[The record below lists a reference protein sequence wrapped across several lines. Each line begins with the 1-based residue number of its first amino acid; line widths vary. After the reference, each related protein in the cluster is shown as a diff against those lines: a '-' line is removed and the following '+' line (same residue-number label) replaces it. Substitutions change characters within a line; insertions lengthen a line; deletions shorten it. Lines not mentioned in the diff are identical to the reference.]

1 MKYKIKFEIKYGDLS
16 QDEIRDHKLGL
27 LDQDITT
34 EIESEYPLNIPCK
47 DEMVEL
53 GEELYSINAIYH
65 KIEKDCYT
73 SVISVISNKI
83 KNMLDTK
90 QRKLEA
96 ELEMKRMAS
105 MLGYRI
111 PIENE
116 FEF

>member
-16 QDEIRDHKLGL
+16 KDEIRDHKLGL
-27 LDQDITT
+27 LEQDITT

-53 GEELYSINAIYH
+53 GEELYSINMIYH
-65 KIEKDCYT
+65 KLEKDCYT

-90 QRKLEA
+90 QRKLDTER
-96 ELEMKRMAS
+96 EMERMSS
-105 MLGYRI
+105 M
-111 PIENE
+111 
-116 FEF
+116 FSFKV

>member
-27 LDQDITT
+27 LEQDITT
-34 EIESEYPLNIPCK
+34 EIESEYPLNIPSK

-65 KIEKDCYT
+65 KLEKDCYT
-73 SVISVISNKI
+73 SVIYVISNKI
-83 KNMLDTK
+83 KNMLDTR
-90 QRKLEA
+90 QSNLVA
-96 ELEMKRMAS
+96 ELEMARMKA

-111 PIENE
+111 PIKEE

>member
-27 LDQDITT
+27 LEQDITT
-34 EIESEYPLNIPCK
+34 EIESEYPLNIPSK

-53 GEELYSINAIYH
+53 GEELYSINMIYH
-65 KIEKDCYT
+65 KLEKDCYT

-90 QRKLEA
+90 QY
-96 ELEMKRMAS
+96 ELTTELSLARMRS
-105 MLGYRI
+105 MLSI
-111 PIENE
+111 PKL
-116 FEF
+116 